1 MRTLAACALLA
12 SCCLSGPAAAGGIAV
27 SVKTETYAI
36 SGDSGVALMKA
47 MDRQGPR
54 HGFLTRAIAQTR
66 YTVNWTLK
74 WKQAGR
80 ACSLED
86 ARADLSIG
94 YRYPKL
100 ARKVSP
106 ALGRS
111 WTRFLSGVR
120 KHEEMHGR
128 IARDMVSAAD
138 RAVRRVTFKDDP
150 SCRKA
155 QKEVSKRVAATY
167 ATYEARQR
175 TFDAKEHSAGGTV
188 DRLVEWLIHGK

>member
-1 MRTLAACALLA
+1 MRTLAVCALLA
-12 SCCLSGPAAAGGIAV
+12 SCCLSAPAAAGIGV
-27 SVKTETYAI
+27 SVETETYAI
-36 SGDSGVALMKA
+36 SGDSGATLMKA
-47 MDRQGPR
+47 MDRKGPR

-74 WKQAGR
+74 WKQTSR

-128 IARDMVSAAD
+128 MAREMVGAAHKS
-138 RAVRRVTFKDDP
+138 VRRVSFKDDP

-155 QKEVSKRVAATY
+155 QKEVSRLVAAIY

-175 TFDAKEHSAGGTV
+175 AFDAKEHSVGGNV
-188 DRLVEWLIHGK
+188 DRLVGSLIRGK